1 MNYLLKKLILKK
13 RFLSAL
19 IIFLAVS
26 ILLSSCKT
34 INVASYNKIQKR
46 KYTKGFYVKNYSKS
60 KEEVFEKNDYKT
72 DSEKRSFDNI
82 QMFAC
87 RDTNMLLAS
96 KESDI
101 GMIINQSKRFWY
113 INNLQVKEKNATTE
127 NHTDSNKKIHEITK
141 KSDRHPISLSVKNS
155 DTSTQQQ
162 KGIGGVFGF
171 FFSLIGIIF
180 IGSGILGLI
189 FSASELF
196 TRPPSGY
203 VGRHLAQIDG
213 WTYAGFFLG
222 LIDVIGWAL
231 LLTFLFISGFATA
244 GFIILII
251 QGILALA
258 AVLAYILLEN

>member
-1 MNYLLKKLILKK
+1 MNYLRKKLILKK
-13 RFLSAL
+13 RFLSSL

-46 KYTKGFYVKNYSKS
+46 KYTKGFYVKNDSKS
-60 KEEVFEKNDYKT
+60 KEEVSKKNDYKT

-113 INNLQVKEKNATTE
+113 INNLQVREKNATTE
-127 NHTDSNKKIHEITK
+127 NHTDSNKKLHEITK
-141 KSDRHPISLSVKNS
+141 KSDRQPISLSVKNR
-155 DTSTQQQ
+155 DTSPQQQ
-162 KGIGGVFGF
+162 HGLGGEFGF

-180 IGSGILGLI
+180 IGSSILGLVLSI
-189 FSASELF
+189 SDFFSN
-196 TRPPSGY
+196 PSDFGGG
-203 VGRHLAQIDG
+203 VDG
-213 WTYAGFFLG
+213 WTYASFFLG